1 FRTSDQKY
9 KELDPGSQ
17 IIPNHKQDLIS
28 LQSKYSF
35 SKNMIGNLTLNQTQK
50 ASNDASKAYQE
61 SQVVVQLILI
71 Y

>member
-1 FRTSDQKY
+1 
-9 KELDPGSQ
+9 
-17 IIPNHKQDLIS
+17 
-28 LQSKYSF
+28 
-35 SKNMIGNLTLNQTQK
+35 MIGNLTLNQTQK